1 MRPIER
7 ARDRW
12 KSLST
17 RDGCGMEPADWVRVS
32 EMMDAY
38 EADRKEL
45 LGSIREIA
53 ECPRNLD
60 KATVSKKGL
69 DNTPRWQIVFTLSVC
84 AERLDRLD
92 AVLSG
97 ELPDDK
103 ILSKAQKGV

>member
-45 LGSIREIA
+45 LELIRDMQREF
-53 ECPRNLD
+53 
-60 KATVSKKGL
+60 ATIRKNDLNYQDNNYHAGL
-69 DNTPRWQIVFTLSVC
+69 I
-84 AERLDRLD
+84 ER
-92 AVLSG
+92 A
-97 ELPDDK
+97 DK
-103 ILSKAQKGV
+103 ILSQEQGGKK